1 LKAAIEVAA
10 PGAVIEQ
17 LSNPYGI
24 ATLFDLD
31 SEETK
36 SSSPLQDSLI
46 GNRSPSS

>member
-1 LKAAIEVAA
+1 MKAAIEVAA

-36 SSSPLQDSLI
+36 LIVPIARSLI
-46 GNRSPSS
+46 